1 MNKVTIYRYDEN
13 KPMRTLNLNGEPW
26 FVLRDVC
33 EVLGLGNSRMVA
45 DRLDEDEKGVSQID
59 TLGGVQNATI
69 ISESGLYN
77 VILRSDKPEAKPF
90 RKWVTAVVL
99 PSIRK
104 NGGYIAGQEELSPQE
119 LMAKA
124 LLVAQKTLTDRDARI
139 KELTAQNQIM
149 QPKAEYFDEL
159 VARNL
164 LTNFRE
170 TAKELGIK
178 EKDFI
183 GWLLDHKYVYRDQK
197 NKLMPYAAKKQ
208 RPVRG
213 KRGKGPA
220 QRLGRNPDAH
230 HPEGPGNLP
239 PAVQGTACFTAV
251 HRIVN
256 RHQGDCKPKKN
267 RFSTAITEMVGKRKA
282 RNWLFLEYIHLFLD
296 KYSKMAEN
304 RPKSA
309 GTSAGQSGGA
319 SDYNRTLPNQ
329 TVTCCQI
336 FTSFKFANGAGAGP
350 SIRQGLFATAANKA
364 IQRLSTL

>member
-1 MNKVTIYRYDEN
+1 MNKVTIFKYEES
-13 KPMRTLNLNGEPW
+13 KLVRTMNVSGEPW
-26 FVLRDVC
+26 FVLKDVC
-33 EVLGLGNSRMVA
+33 DVLGLSTPARVA
-45 DRLDEDEKGVSQID
+45 ERLDSDEVSQAHLID
-59 TLGGVQNATI
+59 SMGRSQEMTI

-178 EKDFI
+178 EKDFV
-183 GWLLDHKYVYRDQK
+183 GWLLEHKYIYRDQK
-197 NKLMPYAAKKQ
+197 NKLMPYAAKNNGLFEVKE
-208 RPVRG
+208 RT
-213 KRGKGPA
+213 
-220 QRLGRNPDAH
+220 GRHND
-230 HPEGPGNLP
+230 
-239 PAVQGTACFTAV
+239 
-251 HRIVN
+251 
-256 RHQGDCKPKKN
+256 
-267 RFSTAITEMVGKRKA
+267 
-282 RNWLFLEYIHLFLD
+282 W
-296 KYSKMAEN
+296 
-304 RPKSA
+304 A
-309 GTSAGQSGGA
+309 GTQ
-319 SDYNRTLPNQ
+319 TLITPKGRE
-329 TVTCCQI
+329 T
-336 FTSFKFANGAGAGP
+336 F
-350 SIRQGLFATAANKA
+350 
-364 IQRLSTL
+364 RLLCKEPA

>member
-26 FVLRDVC
+26 FVLKDVC
-33 EVLGLGNSRMVA
+33 DVLGLSTPARVA
-45 DRLDEDEKGVSQID
+45 ERLDSDEVSQAHLID
-59 TLGGVQNATI
+59 SVGRSQEMTI

-178 EKDFI
+178 EKDFV
-183 GWLLDHKYVYRDQK
+183 GWLLEHKYIYRDQK
-197 NKLMPYAAKKQ
+197 NKLMPYAAKNNGLFEVKE
-208 RPVRG
+208 RT
-213 KRGKGPA
+213 
-220 QRLGRNPDAH
+220 GRHND
-230 HPEGPGNLP
+230 
-239 PAVQGTACFTAV
+239 
-251 HRIVN
+251 
-256 RHQGDCKPKKN
+256 
-267 RFSTAITEMVGKRKA
+267 
-282 RNWLFLEYIHLFLD
+282 W
-296 KYSKMAEN
+296 
-304 RPKSA
+304 A
-309 GTSAGQSGGA
+309 GTQ
-319 SDYNRTLPNQ
+319 TLITPKGRE
-329 TVTCCQI
+329 T
-336 FTSFKFANGAGAGP
+336 F
-350 SIRQGLFATAANKA
+350 
-364 IQRLSTL
+364 RLLCKEPA

>member
-1 MNKVTIYRYDEN
+1 MNKVTIFKYEEN
-13 KPMRTLNLNGEPW
+13 KPVRTMNVSGEPW
-26 FVLRDVC
+26 FVLKDVC
-33 EVLGLGNSRMVA
+33 DVLGLSTPARVA
-45 DRLDEDEKGVSQID
+45 ERLDSDEVSQAHLID
-59 TLGGVQNATI
+59 SMGRSQEMTI

-197 NKLMPYAAKKQ
+197 NKLMPYAAKNNGLFEVKE
-208 RPVRG
+208 
-213 KRGKGPA
+213 GKG
-220 QRLGRNPDAH
+220 
-230 HPEGPGNLP
+230 
-239 PAVQGTACFTAV
+239 
-251 HRIVN
+251 
-256 RHQGDCKPKKN
+256 RHND
-267 RFSTAITEMVGKRKA
+267 
-282 RNWLFLEYIHLFLD
+282 W
-296 KYSKMAEN
+296 
-304 RPKSA
+304 A
-309 GTSAGQSGGA
+309 GTQ
-319 SDYNRTLPNQ
+319 TLITPKGRE
-329 TVTCCQI
+329 T
-336 FTSFKFANGAGAGP
+336 F
-350 SIRQGLFATAANKA
+350 
-364 IQRLSTL
+364 RLLCKEPA

>member
-1 MNKVTIYRYDEN
+1 MNKVTIFKYEEN
-13 KPMRTLNLNGEPW
+13 KLVRTMNVSGEPW
-26 FVLRDVC
+26 FVLKDVC
-33 EVLGLGNSRMVA
+33 DVLGLSTPARVA
-45 DRLDEDEKGVSQID
+45 ERLDSDEVSQAHLID
-59 TLGGVQNATI
+59 SMGRSQEMTI

-124 LLVAQKTLTDRDARI
+124 LLVAQKTLTDRDVRI

-183 GWLLDHKYVYRDQK
+183 GWLLDHRYVYRDQK
-197 NKLMPYAAKKQ
+197 NKLMPYAAKNNGLFEVKE
-208 RPVRG
+208 
-213 KRGKGPA
+213 GKGRHNDWAGTQTLITPKGRETF
-220 QRLGRNPDAH
+220 RLLCKEP
-230 HPEGPGNLP
+230 PVLP
-239 PAVQGTACFTAV
+239 QFTA
-251 HRIVN
+251 
-256 RHQGDCKPKKN
+256 
-267 RFSTAITEMVGKRKA
+267 
-282 RNWLFLEYIHLFLD
+282 L
-296 KYSKMAEN
+296 
-304 RPKSA
+304 
-309 GTSAGQSGGA
+309 
-319 SDYNRTLPNQ
+319 
-329 TVTCCQI
+329 
-336 FTSFKFANGAGAGP
+336 
-350 SIRQGLFATAANKA
+350 
-364 IQRLSTL
+364 

>member
-1 MNKVTIYRYDEN
+1 MNKVTIFKYEEN
-13 KPMRTLNLNGEPW
+13 KLVRTMNVSGEPW
-26 FVLRDVC
+26 FVLKDVC
-33 EVLGLGNSRMVA
+33 DVLGLSTPARVA
-45 DRLDEDEKGVSQID
+45 ERLDSDEVSQAHLID
-59 TLGGVQNATI
+59 SMGRSQKMTI

-124 LLVAQKTLTDRDARI
+124 LLVAQKTLTDRDVRI

-183 GWLLDHKYVYRDQK
+183 GWLLDHRYVYRDQK
-197 NKLMPYAAKKQ
+197 NKLMPYAAKNNGLFEVKE
-208 RPVRG
+208 
-213 KRGKGPA
+213 GKGRHNDWAGTQTLITPKGRETF
-220 QRLGRNPDAH
+220 RLLCKEP
-230 HPEGPGNLP
+230 PVLP
-239 PAVQGTACFTAV
+239 QFTA
-251 HRIVN
+251 
-256 RHQGDCKPKKN
+256 
-267 RFSTAITEMVGKRKA
+267 
-282 RNWLFLEYIHLFLD
+282 L
-296 KYSKMAEN
+296 
-304 RPKSA
+304 
-309 GTSAGQSGGA
+309 
-319 SDYNRTLPNQ
+319 
-329 TVTCCQI
+329 
-336 FTSFKFANGAGAGP
+336 
-350 SIRQGLFATAANKA
+350 
-364 IQRLSTL
+364 